1 MQKAGNSASSKGYQS
16 LFSSMKGVSSG
27 CCLPLDQPLLTP
39 PCVSQ
44 DSAPFVRLLRHGSL
58 ARALA

>member
-1 MQKAGNSASSKGYQS
+1 MSVQVVERASSEGYQS

-39 PCVSQ
+39 PCLRV
-44 DSAPFVRLLRHGSL
+44 ARLCTFLRHGSL